1 VLRYSRYTALIYAIG
16 LGIGEAVIN
25 WGDWQWWPLWV
36 VDYIIVFLLL
46 IAFWRTRQPGRSLE
60 LAAAWAFACGVF
72 YMALFVSLD
81 LLREDR
87 MEHVEGENI
96 YLGLIALMLFLTV
109 SGIVTAFA
117 AARRSV

>member
-1 VLRYSRYTALIYAIG
+1 MLRYSRYTALIYAIG

-36 VDYIIVFLLL
+36 VDYIIVVWLL

-81 LLREDR
+81 LLREGR

-117 AARRSV
+117 TARRSV